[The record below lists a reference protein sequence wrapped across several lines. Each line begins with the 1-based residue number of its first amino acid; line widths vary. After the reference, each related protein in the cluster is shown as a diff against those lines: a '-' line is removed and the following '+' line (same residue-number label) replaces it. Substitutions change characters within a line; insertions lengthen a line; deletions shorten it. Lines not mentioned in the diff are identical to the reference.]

1 MIQDDMQGN
10 LLPFLRGRSYTMI
23 QDDKDRRQREEG
35 NDDKGL
41 D

>member
-1 MIQDDMQGN
+1 MMQEDMQES

-35 NDDKGL
+35 NGDKSL

>member
-1 MIQDDMQGN
+1 MMQEDMQGS

-35 NDDKGL
+35 NGDKSL